1 MDLIFIDEK
10 RALKPPDPEFAASM
24 ALVQPVRDSSLLIST
39 SSSAAAAVFSDS
51 CKRSTRVRLAS
62 ALKSLGRSDDALSKG
77 SAREADY
84 WLLAAS
90 YDFAHALLYSR
101 EVIPSRSHII
111 GQLKGLPRG
120 TARSFEA
127 YSLGAGLEKSSRA
140 SCASRLE
147 GVAVLQDVLR
157 GNQEAGRAGS
167 GTWSEARLQIVQ
179 AKAQE
184 LSTRMEHA
192 ESYSFLG
199 QEVVQGILEAAKSP
213 SMPEPKR
220 PGKTVDVGHVFAG
233 GRQLLGDRL
242 LKELGLNRG
251 ASIVSG
257 SIAVLR
263 DQVSAL
269 AKKG

>member
-10 RALKPPDPEFAASM
+10 RALKPTDPESAASM
-24 ALVQPVRDSSLLIST
+24 AQVQPVRDSSLLIST
-39 SSSAAAAVFSDS
+39 SSSAAVAVFSDS
-51 CKRSTRVRLAS
+51 CKRSTRTRLGS
-62 ALKSLGRSDDALSKG
+62 ALKSLGRSDDALSKD
-77 SAREADY
+77 STKEADF

-90 YDFAHALLYSR
+90 YDYAHALLYSR
-101 EVIPSRSHII
+101 EVVPSRSHLI
-111 GQLKGLPRG
+111 GQLRSLPKG
-120 TARSFEA
+120 TSSSFEA
-127 YSLGAGLEKSSRA
+127 FSLAAGIEKSSRS

-157 GNQEAGRAGS
+157 GNQDPGKSGRAS
-167 GTWSEARLQIVQ
+167 WTEARFDIVG

-199 QEVVQGILEAAKSP
+199 QEVVQGIVEVASAP
-213 SMPEPKR
+213 SVPEPDRFAKAA
-220 PGKTVDVGHVFAG
+220 DVGHVFSG

-251 ASIVSG
+251 AASIKDSL
-257 SIAVLR
+257 AVLR
-263 DQVSAL
+263 DQVSVL